1 MNWLSAMPEKTAKPL
16 LIVFMGLTGSG
27 KSYLAERWSVAR
39 GYPCFNSDQV
49 RKELAGVAPESRH
62 HVPFNA
68 GLYSPEM
75 TSRTYGEMLNRA
87 KKALSGGRPGVVLD
101 GSYGSEE
108 QRNQVIDAIADRYVV
123 YFVHCHCSEAVVKAR
138 FELRAAD
145 SLAVSDGRWEIYQGQ
160 KKNFVVP
167 RQLEGAALLHLD
179 TDDRLEALLDRVD
192 RFVEGS

>member
-1 MNWLSAMPEKTAKPL
+1 MNWLSAMPEKTAKPV

-27 KSYLAERWSVAR
+27 KSYLAERWSAAR

-62 HVPFNA
+62 HIPFNV

-87 KKALSGGRPGVVLD
+87 VQALSRGRIGVVLD
-101 GSYGSEE
+101 GSYGAKE
-108 QRNQVIDAIADRYVV
+108 QRRQVMDTMADQCEV
-123 YFVHCHCSEAVVKAR
+123 YFVQCHCSEPVVKAR
-138 FELRAAD
+138 FQLRAAD
-145 SLAVSDGRWEIYQGQ
+145 SQAVSDGRWEIFLGQ
-160 KKNFVVP
+160 KKNFVIP
-167 RQLEGAALLHLD
+167 KQTEGAALLHLD
-179 TDDRLEALLDRVD
+179 TDDRAEALLVQVD

>member
-1 MNWLSAMPEKTAKPL
+1 MNWLSAMPEKTAKPV

-27 KSYLAERWSVAR
+27 KSYLAERWSTAR

-49 RKELAGVAPESRH
+49 RKELAGVAPGSRH
-62 HVPFNA
+62 HVPFNV

-87 KKALSGGRPGVVLD
+87 TEVISRGESGVVLD
-101 GSYGSEE
+101 ASYGAEE
-108 QRNQVIDAIADRYVV
+108 QRHQVIDKMANQCTV
-123 YFVHCHCSEAVVKAR
+123 YFVHCHCSEFVVKAR
-138 FELRAAD
+138 FQLRAAD
-145 SLAVSDGRWEIYQGQ
+145 FQAVSDGRWEIYQGQ

-167 RQLEGAALLHLD
+167 EQVEGGSLLHLD
-179 TDDRLEALLDRVD
+179 TDDRAEALLARVD